1 MKYKALI
8 CDVDGTLITHEAESL
23 PSNTIRKS
31 IEKISGTIYVGIA
44 TGRPYSLAMPIIRTL
59 KLSAPCIITGGAQL
73 IDPVTK
79 KIISEKILSKD
90 KVYEVYD
97 AAQKYAIPLRIADN
111 DRDLLMSDSVE
122 LVKPFDLYTNPLSLE
137 NAHTF
142 MQKISHISNVAV
154 HRIPAWENET
164 DHKVHVVISHPEA
177 TKQHGILEVA
187 NILGIKTHEMIGI
200 GEGYNDF
207 PLLMACGFKV
217 AMGNAV
223 TDLKEIAD
231 YIAPTVDNDGV
242 AHVIE
247 KFIL

>member
-1 MKYKALI
+1 
-8 CDVDGTLITHEAESL
+8 
-23 PSNTIRKS
+23 
-31 IEKISGTIYVGIA
+31 
-44 TGRPYSLAMPIIRTL
+44 
-59 KLSAPCIITGGAQL
+59 
-73 IDPVTK
+73 
-79 KIISEKILSKD
+79 
-90 KVYEVYD
+90 
-97 AAQKYAIPLRIADN
+97 
-111 DRDLLMSDSVE
+111 MSDSVE
-122 LVKPFDLYTNPLSLE
+122 LIKPFDLYTNSMALKD
-137 NAHTF
+137 AHSY
-142 MQKISHISNVAV
+142 MKKISCISNIAV

-187 NILGIKTHEMIGI
+187 EILDIETHEIIGI

-223 TDLKEIAD
+223 SDLKEIAD
-231 YIAPTVDNDGV
+231 YIAPTVHKDGV